1 MAELG
6 AIAGLIGTGVKLS
19 VTIFEF
25 GSAIGSAGSEVRA
38 IGTEISL
45 FCSVLKQ
52 LHSTL
57 NKAKSYRYSMSALA
71 AALEIVTQ
79 CQIIF
84 DKIDRIIVRLQKR
97 KTESQEP
104 VKNFIKA
111 VKWTFKKSKVQI
123 LRNTLKI
130 STRRFS
136 TVETQTEDEQEK
148 AMTRSLIIAQRC
160 VVDETEKLEQQEL
173 STHLEVEELSA
184 GQNKSPVVATMTGGV
199 ARNGKMAS
207 VWPHQL
213 IDGIP
218 LQPGHSDRR
227 KT

>member
-123 LRNTLKI
+123 LRNTLVSCKITLHIMLTTIDFAQKI
-130 STRRFS
+130 STRRYRTLVAKSIFGMELL
-136 TVETQTEDEQEK
+136 T
-148 AMTRSLIIAQRC
+148 LIIMQVLYR
-160 VVDETEKLEQQEL
+160 
-173 STHLEVEELSA
+173 
-184 GQNKSPVVATMTGGV
+184 
-199 ARNGKMAS
+199 
-207 VWPHQL
+207 
-213 IDGIP
+213 
-218 LQPGHSDRR
+218 
-227 KT
+227 